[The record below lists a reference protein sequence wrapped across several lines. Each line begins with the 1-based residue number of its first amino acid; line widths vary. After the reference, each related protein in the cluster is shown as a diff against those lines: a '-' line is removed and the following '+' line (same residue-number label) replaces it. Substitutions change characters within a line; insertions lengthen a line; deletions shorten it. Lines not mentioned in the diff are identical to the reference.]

1 MNIEKCSSRS
11 NEVCGPAPRGNIVLY
26 CMWARADSSRRDNM
40 GLHPHRLRRAGP
52 RSQCSPPRAGMRH
65 SAVHEPHAAAAVG
78 NVLFIVRCRWK
89 CYNMKVYFPLRE
101 KIK

>member
-1 MNIEKCSSRS
+1 MNIEKCSSRGS
-11 NEVCGPAPRGNIVLY
+11 EVCGPAPRGNIVLY
-26 CMWARADSSRRDNM
+26 CMWARADSSRQDNM
-40 GLHPHRLRRAGP
+40 GLRPH
-52 RSQCSPPRAGMRH
+52 RAGMRH
-65 SAVHEPHAAAAVG
+65 SVVCEPHAAAAVG